1 MFNAKREEKKKLA
14 MACDQLL
21 NEMLTYGPDSQEFKD
36 GLDRLERVHK
46 LRQRTKLT
54 GGVSPDTVAIV
65 LGNLMGI
72 VIIVGYEQK
81 HVVASAAQK
90 FLLKTH

>member
-14 MACDQLL
+14 QACDQLL
-21 NEMLTYGPDSQEFKD
+21 NEMLTFGPGSPEFNE
-36 GLDRLERVHK
+36 GLERLERIHK

-65 LGNLMGI
+65 LGNLAGI

-90 FLLKTH
+90 LLLKAH